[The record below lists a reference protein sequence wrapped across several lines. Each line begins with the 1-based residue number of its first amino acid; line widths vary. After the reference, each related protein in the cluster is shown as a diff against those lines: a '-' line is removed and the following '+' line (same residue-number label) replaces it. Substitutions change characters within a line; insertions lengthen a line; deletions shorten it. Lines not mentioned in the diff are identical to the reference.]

1 MARKDAE
8 LLARVPLFAGLPK
21 RHLRAVAGI
30 ATEERFPEKA
40 TIAKEGEAGEDF
52 YVLVEGQASVVRE
65 GKRVARL
72 LPGDFFGEIA
82 LLDEGPRMA
91 SVVTETPI
99 SVMAINR
106 KPFTALLQ
114 REPSIVLKMLEE
126 LAGRLRNQER
136 SLTG

>member
-1 MARKDAE
+1 MARRDAD

-30 ATEERFPEKA
+30 ATEEEFPEKS
-40 TIAKEGEAGEDF
+40 TIAEEGTPGDDF
-52 YVLVEGQASVVRE
+52 YVIVEGQASVTRG

-82 LLDEGPRMA
+82 LLDEGPRTA
-91 SVVTETPI
+91 SVVAETPL
-99 SVMAINR
+99 SAMTINR
-106 KPFTALLQ
+106 KPFSALLS
-114 REPSIVLKMLEE
+114 REPTIVLKMLEA
-126 LAGRLRNQER
+126 LAARLRNQER